1 MTKLLGIQAPSPE
14 DWSLEALGW
23 IFSIALGM
31 LGLSAA
37 MFGKWLEKVG
47 PRRAMAAATA
57 CFGGGF
63 MIAALGVNLHQLA
76 LVYLGYGVLG
86 GVGPGPWL
94 IFPASTLYKGV
105 PGPPGKRDGW

>member
-14 DWSLEALGW
+14 DWSLESLAW
-23 IFSIALGM
+23 IFSLALGM

-57 CFGGGF
+57 CFAGGF
-63 MIAALGVNLHQLA
+63 MIAAVGVKLHQIA
-76 LVYLGYGVLG
+76 LVYLGYRFLG
-86 GVGPGPWL
+86 GIGLGLLYLSPVSAL
-94 IFPASTLYKGV
+94 I
-105 PGPPGKRDGW
+105 